1 MVALVNQNCLSSLTS
16 FYSRNILTILA
27 YVFPFAES
35 LRVYRPR
42 YRSNLSFA
50 VKVAEARPGKHRWQG
65 FSARKLWN
73 AIQKVAVRWF
83 AIGKRSDSRQ
93 EWEYRVREIRAGAS
107 NFTRPV
113 YIAGQ
118 KFQLLG
124 RCLAAITRGK
134 EDEWIQYLARIE
146 QLLSF
151 LANLLSIFYNYR

>member
-1 MVALVNQNCLSSLTS
+1 MS
-16 FYSRNILTILA
+16 FHSRNNLTILA
-27 YVFPFAES
+27 YAFPFAES

-42 YRSNLSFA
+42 YRSNVSFA

-83 AIGKRSDSRQ
+83 AIGKKSDSRQ

-107 NFTRPV
+107 NFNGAK
-113 YIAGQ
+113 IS
-118 KFQLLG
+118 
-124 RCLAAITRGK
+124 ITRTMPRQQLPERKKMNPGNILQ
-134 EDEWIQYLARIE
+134 EL

-151 LANLLSIFYNYR
+151 LDSNLLTYFINTDNSV

>member
-27 YVFPFAES
+27 YVFPFVES

-124 RCLAAITRGK
+124 RC
-134 EDEWIQYLARIE
+134 
-146 QLLSF
+146 S
-151 LANLLSIFYNYR
+151 NYQRERRRMNPISCKDRTIIIVPCQSVVHIL